1 MKPPLGALL
10 LARQIRDGC
19 LRAEAVMAATLADI
33 SARDSALHCFTQR
46 FDEEALNEA
55 RRLDLEL
62 EAGLAAGPLA
72 GVPFAVKDLYDI
84 AGHPTCA
91 GSVIRRNVPSACRD
105 ATLIRRLKQAGA
117 ILVGTLNMDEFAY
130 GFSTENAHYG
140 TTRNPHDPGCIAGGS
155 SGGSAAAV
163 AAGLVPFTLGSDTNG
178 SIRVPASLC
187 GVFGMKPTFGRLPRT
202 GIAALSASL
211 DHAGHF
217 ARSAEDLAVI
227 YGCMLGPD
235 ADDPTC
241 HAHPPDEPDTGRI
254 VDLKTLRV
262 GVLDGW
268 FREGAE
274 AQVLDATDAVAAA
287 FRHVRRVTLPEAA
300 RARAAAFCITAAEAG
315 NLHLSD
321 LRARARDFDAATR
334 GRLLAGA
341 LLPANI
347 LLQAQ
352 RFRSVFRAQVAALFL
367 DYDILLAP
375 TTPCVAPRIGQ
386 DTMAFGGM
394 QVGVRANLGIYTQP
408 LSFIGL
414 PVISAP
420 MLNPGTLPV
429 GVQIIGK
436 AWSEKTLLSATQ
448 QLEARG
454 VIATKLTPS
463 LAA

>member
-1 MKPPLGALL
+1 
-10 LARQIRDGC
+10 
-19 LRAEAVMAATLADI
+19 
-33 SARDSALHCFTQR
+33 
-46 FDEEALNEA
+46 
-55 RRLDLEL
+55 
-62 EAGLAAGPLA
+62 
-72 GVPFAVKDLYDI
+72 
-84 AGHPTCA
+84 
-91 GSVIRRNVPSACRD
+91 
-105 ATLIRRLKQAGA
+105 
-117 ILVGTLNMDEFAY
+117 
-130 GFSTENAHYG
+130 
-140 TTRNPHDPGCIAGGS
+140 
-155 SGGSAAAV
+155 
-163 AAGLVPFTLGSDTNG
+163 
-178 SIRVPASLC
+178 
-187 GVFGMKPTFGRLPRT
+187 
-202 GIAALSASL
+202 
-211 DHAGHF
+211 
-217 ARSAEDLAVI
+217 
-227 YGCMLGPD
+227 
-235 ADDPTC
+235 
-241 HAHPPDEPDTGRI
+241 
-254 VDLKTLRV
+254 
-262 GVLDGW
+262 
-268 FREGAE
+268 
-274 AQVLDATDAVAAA
+274 
-287 FRHVRRVTLPEAA
+287 VTLPEAA

-315 NLHLSD
+315 NLHLAD
-321 LRARARDFDAATR
+321 LRARARDCDAATR

-454 VIATKLTPS
+454 VIATRLTPS